1 LSVLDYII
9 LIGLLLSS
17 AVIGALFGFVKSKK
31 SSAKEFLL
39 ADGGMGV
46 SEHIHRYPRSD
57 PLLEQ
62 VFPTALSIMVSFLSA
77 ITLLGTPSEVYLFGT
92 MYCYQG
98 REALPLS

>member
-1 LSVLDYII
+1 MVLRTLSVLDYII

-46 SEHIHRYPRSD
+46 SIRRHHHS
-57 PLLEQ
+57 
-62 VFPTALSIMVSFLSA
+62 
-77 ITLLGTPSEVYLFGT
+77 
-92 MYCYQG
+92 
-98 REALPLS
+98 